1 MSTTRT
7 SLKREINVLAK
18 INKANY
24 FDRVIHE
31 SKKKESYESETLKM
45 LHR

>member
-31 SKKKESYESETLKM
+31 SKKKES
-45 LHR
+45 